1 MLTPEQQEMLNFIA
15 VGGKLPKQI
24 RERYNSEYPPDLLAL
39 MDAGYIIRNE
49 IVLEETG
56 DATTVRRVPDV
67 VITYGLT
74 AAGLFALT

>member
-39 MDAGYIIRNE
+39 IDAGYIIRNE
-49 IVLEETG
+49 IVLEQTG
-56 DATTVRRVPDV
+56 DAMSVRQVADV

-74 AAGLFALT
+74 RAGLFALT